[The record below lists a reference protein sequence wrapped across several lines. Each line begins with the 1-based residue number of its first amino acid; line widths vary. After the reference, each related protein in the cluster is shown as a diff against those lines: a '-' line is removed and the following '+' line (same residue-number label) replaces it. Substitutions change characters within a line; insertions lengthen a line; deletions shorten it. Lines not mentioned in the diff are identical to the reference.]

1 MLKFSLEFRMIWRL
15 SLLNL
20 IAVDDEKDVK
30 VLFEHYFYQEVND
43 GDLNLFFET
52 SALDCLERLK
62 NITGGQTIV
71 LSDINMPGMNGI
83 ELLKE
88 ISREYPEVK
97 VILVSAYDQNR
108 YFDEMQK
115 WGAEG
120 YISKPV
126 DFVALKEK
134 VFSLSI

>member
-1 MLKFSLEFRMIWRL
+1 MF
-15 SLLNL
+15 NL

-30 VLFEHYFYQEVND
+30 VLFEHFFTKEIAD
-43 GDLNLFFET
+43 GELNLIFEA
-52 SALDCLERLK
+52 SAFSCLDRLSK
-62 NITGGQTIV
+62 IEGKTIV
-71 LSDINMPGMNGI
+71 LSDINMPEMNGI

-88 ISREYPEVK
+88 ISKKYPEVK
-97 VILVSAYDQNR
+97 VLLVSAYDQNR

-134 VFSLSI
+134 VFKLAK

>member
-1 MLKFSLEFRMIWRL
+1 MF
-15 SLLNL
+15 NL

-30 VLFEHYFYQEVND
+30 VLFDHFFYDEVSD
-43 GDLNLFFET
+43 GSVNLLFET
-52 SALDCLERLK
+52 SAFECLETLS
-62 NITGGQTIV
+62 TLEGHTIV
-71 LSDINMPGMNGI
+71 LSDINMPEMNGI
-83 ELLKE
+83 QLLKE
-88 ISREYPEVK
+88 ISKKFPK
-97 VILVSAYDQNR
+97 VQVLLVSAYDQNR

-134 VFSLSI
+134 VLSLAYESKNAQNA